1 MKTGL
6 EVRPAP
12 LAAARL
18 TDWLEL
24 TRPRIG
30 LLVMLTTLAGFFA
43 ASAGGAFDGAA
54 ALHAMLGTGLVA
66 GASAAL
72 NQAIERDRDARM
84 RRTENRP
91 VPAGRLGRAEAVV
104 FGAALAALGVVWLAF
119 FANALTAFLGVASFL
134 IYVAAYTPLKPRT
147 SFSTLVG
154 AISGAMP
161 PVLGW
166 TAARGVLD
174 LGAATLFG
182 IMFVWQMPHFLSI
195 AWLHREDY
203 ARGGFPFL
211 PVEDETGARTGR
223 QIVVWSL
230 ALIPM
235 TLLPALLGMA
245 GLGYLVAALA
255 LGIAWMVFA
264 VRVAVRRTP
273 GVAREA
279 VWASIA
285 YLPALLAA
293 LAADRGGPLS

>member
-6 EVRPAP
+6 EVRPVP
-12 LAAARL
+12 LAAAARL
-18 TDWLEL
+18 SDWLEL

-43 ASAGGAFDGAA
+43 ASAGGFDAGA

-104 FGAALAALGVVWLAF
+104 FGAALAALGVVWLAA
-119 FANALTAFLGVASFL
+119 FANALTAFLGAASFL

-154 AISGAMP
+154 AVSGAMP

-166 TAARGVLD
+166 TAARGALD

-182 IMFVWQMPHFLSI
+182 ILFVWQMPHFLSI

-223 QIVVWSL
+223 QIMVWSL

-235 TLLPALLGMA
+235 TLLPTLIGMA
-245 GLGYLVAALA
+245 GLVYLAAALA
-255 LGIAWMVFA
+255 LGALWLVFA
-264 VRVAVRRTP
+264 LRVAIHRTAA
-273 GVAREA
+273 VAREA
-279 VWASIA
+279 VLASIV